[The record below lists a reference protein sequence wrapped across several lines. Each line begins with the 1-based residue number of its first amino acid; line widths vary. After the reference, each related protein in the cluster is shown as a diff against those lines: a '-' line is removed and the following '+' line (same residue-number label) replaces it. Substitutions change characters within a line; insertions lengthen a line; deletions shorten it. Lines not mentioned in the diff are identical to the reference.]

1 LKGRPIAHGGALLL
15 RLEMQSQGH
24 SAQQVLGHQSL
35 AKNAGEILKAADWG
49 FHAPRRSSLL
59 RAMDGNDL

>member
-1 LKGRPIAHGGALLL
+1 MFTSSSWLNSLKGRPIAHGGALLL

-35 AKNAGEILKAADWG
+35 AKNAGETLKLQTG
-49 FHAPRRSSLL
+49 VSMHL
-59 RAMDGNDL
+59 